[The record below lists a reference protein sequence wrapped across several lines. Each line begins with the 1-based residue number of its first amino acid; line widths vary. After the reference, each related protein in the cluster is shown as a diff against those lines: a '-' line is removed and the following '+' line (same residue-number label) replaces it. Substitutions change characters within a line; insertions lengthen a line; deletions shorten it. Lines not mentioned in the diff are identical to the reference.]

1 MSAIF
6 SSVDNH
12 KVPPQDFIDVIV
24 DTIKGMDDSVFAPI
38 AKAEIYSAVGNE
50 LPYTKDPLTR
60 KAYMCEILRC
70 LAAFESDYNWNEGAD
85 TTAGPEKPDEE
96 ETGAFQV
103 SANSMNFGN
112 LKSFFYERFG
122 MGNDTINLFIWAM
135 KNKHSFS
142 IEYIIRL
149 LRITIAANGPILHK
163 HINGWLSMDAVN
175 EFKEKLV

>member
-6 SSVDNH
+6 EPVDNH
-12 KVPPQDFIDVIV
+12 KVPPEDFIDVMV

-38 AKAEIYSAVGNE
+38 AKAEVYSAVGNE

-85 TTAGPEKPDEE
+85 STAGPEKSDEV

-112 LKSFFYERFG
+112 LREFAKESVG
-122 MGNDTINLFIWAM
+122 IVTTQQFIDLI
-135 KNKHSFS
+135 KTKHSFAVQ
-142 IEYIIRL
+142 YIIRL
-149 LRITIAANGPILHK
+149 LRITVAANGPILHK

-175 EFKEKLV
+175 EFKSRL